1 MSQSAVVRKP
11 SPDERPTGSPVRF
24 GYVGRLHPNKG
35 LMELARAVAQ
45 LPRDLPFE
53 LELRGPMMDAS
64 SREFAV
70 TLKEAFGG
78 DPRVRFE
85 PAVAPQDVP
94 PVLAALDVLLCP
106 STWFENGPT
115 VAIEA
120 NAVGTP
126 VIGSRIGNLAEL
138 IRDGVDG
145 RLVPAGDASAL
156 SRAIAEAGRQPQGNH
171 RRLEARTP
179 ARCGRWTISRRDYL
193 ALYAA

>member
-1 MSQSAVVRKP
+1 
-11 SPDERPTGSPVRF
+11 VRF

-70 TLKEAFGG
+70 KLKDAFAG

-145 RLVPAGDASAL
+145 RLVPAGDVSAL
-156 SRAIAEAGRQPQGNH
+156 SRAIAEAVANPKGTIDAW
-171 RRLEARTP
+171 RRALLPARTMDDI
-179 ARCGRWTISRRDYL
+179 ARDYL
-193 ALYAA
+193 TMYDGVFQRADSEVVHADQPA